1 MLSASESS
9 QLTSAEIQELQ
20 RLCSIMAEGI
30 TTRPIPSYALRE
42 FAEKV
47 RKSGLIE
54 KGQAD
59 DPGGR
64 LKDAESLKILLG

>member
-1 MLSASESS
+1 
-9 QLTSAEIQELQ
+9 
-20 RLCSIMAEGI
+20 MAEGI